1 MMSIVETIIS
11 KGIHRMLDMN
21 GRTAL
26 VTGAGPNIGRT
37 IALTLASAGAFIY
50 CNDISPEAAES
61 AAEAVRME
69 GGDAQ
74 PLPFDV
80 GDPDAVAKA
89 IDTANSNRGPID
101 ILVNNAAITVPK
113 SVLDVSVA
121 EWRRVIEIN
130 LSGMF
135 YCSQA
140 VARAM
145 VKAGKPGAIV
155 NIASTSAHL
164 GRTNAI
170 AYCSSKGGVLNL
182 TRAMAADLVSHG
194 IRVNSVSPTK
204 TGVSVGALESA
215 SARMFDEIPMG
226 RLGEPQEQANAVLFL
241 VSELASFVTG
251 IDLRVDGG
259 TLCTWAS
266 KTKFDLAKT

>member
-1 MMSIVETIIS
+1 
-11 KGIHRMLDMN
+11 MN
-21 GRTAL
+21 DLAGRVAL

-37 IALTLASAGAFIY
+37 IAVTLGRAGAFVY
-50 CNDISPEAAES
+50 CNDASPA
-61 AAEAVRME
+61 AAEAAAKAVRE
-69 GGDAQ
+69 ARGQAE

-80 GDPDAVAKA
+80 ADAAAVVEKIGA
-89 IDTANSNRGPID
+89 ANSRRGPID
-101 ILVNNAAITVPK
+101 ILVNNAAITIPK

-121 EWRRVIEIN
+121 EWRRVIDIN

-135 YCSQA
+135 FCSQA
-140 VARAM
+140 VARDM
-145 VKAGKPGAIV
+145 VKAGKGGAIV
-155 NIASTSAHL
+155 NIASTSGHL

-170 AYCSSKGGVLNL
+170 AYCSSKGGVLNF

-204 TGVSVGALESA
+204 TGVSVGALESVGT
-215 SARMFDEIPMG
+215 RTFDEIPMG
-226 RLGEPQEQANAVLFL
+226 RLGKPQEQANAVLFL
-241 VSELASFVTG
+241 VSDMASFVTG

-266 KTKFDLAKT
+266 KTKFDQPKK

>member
-1 MMSIVETIIS
+1 MYDLE
-11 KGIHRMLDMN
+11 

-26 VTGAGPNIGRT
+26 VTGSGPNIGRT
-37 IALTLASAGAFIY
+37 IATTLAGAGAFVY
-50 CNDISPEAAES
+50 CNDISPEAAKA
-61 AAEAVRME
+61 AAETVKSA
-69 GGDAQ
+69 GGEAQ

-80 GDPDAVAKA
+80 ADPDAVAEA
-89 IDTANSNRGPID
+89 IDDANARRGPID
-101 ILVNNAAITVPK
+101 ILVNNAAITIPK
-113 SVLDVSVA
+113 SVLNVSIA
-121 EWRRVIEIN
+121 EWRRVIDIN

-135 YCSQA
+135 FCSQA

-145 VKAGKPGAIV
+145 VKAGRGGAIV
-155 NIASTSAHL
+155 NIASTSGHL
-164 GRTNAI
+164 GRANAI
-170 AYCSSKGGVLNL
+170 AYCSSKGGVLNF

-215 SARMFDEIPMG
+215 TTRSFDEIPMG

-241 VSELASFVTG
+241 VSKQASFITG
-251 IDLRVDGG
+251 IDIRVDGG

-266 KTKFDLAKT
+266 KTKFDQPKK